1 MMTEIS
7 AVKSVVSLAGEAA
20 TSKLGGVAEA
30 KANGQVDFATM
41 VAQMAGQA
49 VDTVRVAEAASSA
62 GIKGQMPLT
71 EVVDKVLEAERS
83 LNAAISV
90 RDKVVSAYL
99 ELSRMQ
105 I

>member
-1 MMTEIS
+1 MTELGAVQTVASILPETSVPTVS
-7 AVKSVVSLAGEAA
+7 AAGVTGA
-20 TSKLGGVAEA
+20 SPPI
-30 KANGQVDFATM
+30 DFATM
-41 VAQMAGQA
+41 VAHMAGQA
-49 VDTVRVAEAASSA
+49 VDAVRSAEAASQA

-71 EVVDKVLEAERS
+71 EVVDKVLEAERT
-83 LNAAISV
+83 LNSAIAV